1 MEKYSHSITVLTL
14 LLFLVSCSKDT
25 SKKAQSTNVK
35 TKASE
40 KTELL
45 CWKDVRAGE
54 LPPEGAYYAI
64 DSLVKKWG
72 LCYERIE
79 TGCEIDNNT
88 IKLQEDAER
97 SNDLYFKSLEKKLG
111 KNWKQQF
118 DKELHVLDSI
128 NWIGIS
134 EQIRSMNK

>member
-1 MEKYSHSITVLTL
+1 MEKYNHSIIVLAMF
-14 LLFLVSCSKDT
+14 LFQVSCSQDT
-25 SKKAQSTNVK
+25 SKKAQSANAK
-35 TKASE
+35 TKTSD

-45 CWKDVRAGE
+45 CWKDIRVGE

-72 LCYERIE
+72 LCYERVE
-79 TGCEIDNNT
+79 TGCEIDDKT
-88 IKLQEDAER
+88 RKLQREAER
-97 SNDLYFKSLEKKLG
+97 SNDLYFKSLEHKLG

-118 DKELHVLDSI
+118 DKELHIADSI
-128 NWIGIS
+128 NWIKIS